1 MNRKLP
7 ALVIALTAAMAVPAF
22 AQPEENTGTPPSQTA
37 PASGQGQAGS
47 AQGQSGSP
55 QGQAGSAQGQA
66 GSAQGQAG
74 SAQGGEAQGV
84 GEQAG
89 GGPWMHR
96 QWMRGQE
103 MRGQGMND
111 RGGWG
116 MRDGPMRRM
125 WMMRWDPRERCI
137 DRLAWRAARRAYVE
151 AKLGLTA
158 QQRPLW
164 DKLQSIADSEQQ
176 KERQLCQEL
185 KPREETTL
193 LDRLDRAQQFLSAK
207 LDALQSAKPALQALY
222 QALTPEQQAIMNHPF
237 RP

>member
-1 MNRKLP
+1 MGG
-7 ALVIALTAAMAVPAF
+7 TQGGG
-22 AQPEENTGTPPSQTA
+22 AQP
-37 PASGQGQAGS
+37 
-47 AQGQSGSP
+47 
-55 QGQAGSAQGQA
+55 
-66 GSAQGQAG
+66 
-74 SAQGGEAQGV
+74 GEDR
-84 GEQAG
+84 AG
-89 GGPWMHR
+89 GGPWMHH
-96 QWMRGQE
+96 QWMRGQGRWA
-103 MRGQGMND
+103 MQG
-111 RGGWG
+111 
-116 MRDGPMRRM
+116 GPMMRRM

-164 DKLQSIADSEQQ
+164 DKLQSIAESEQQ

-185 KPREETTL
+185 KPREEMTL